1 MKVVLIVPTYNE
13 RENIGILIEAL
24 EDEFVRMTH
33 DMHILVVDDHSP
45 DGTAGIV
52 RELMTK
58 RRNVHL
64 LEGEK
69 HGLGA
74 AYIRGMQY
82 VIHHMEADAVFEMD
96 ADLSHDPAD
105 VPRMMA
111 GLSHADLVIGSR
123 YVPGGSIP
131 DEWGWHRKITS
142 RVGNL
147 VTRYLAG
154 MSSIH
159 DCTAGFR
166 VIRTSLIRQMDF
178 AHMRVTG
185 YAFQVTLLSQAVLLG
200 AVVRE
205 IPVTFVD
212 RKHGESK
219 LRLYDVFEFLVN
231 VWRII
236 PRLSS
241 GSALPH
247 INNKQAS
254 NR

>member
-1 MKVVLIVPTYNE
+1 
-13 RENIGILIEAL
+13 
-24 EDEFVRMTH
+24 
-33 DMHILVVDDHSP
+33 
-45 DGTAGIV
+45 
-52 RELMTK
+52 
-58 RRNVHL
+58 
-64 LEGEK
+64 
-69 HGLGA
+69 
-74 AYIRGMQY
+74 
-82 VIHHMEADAVFEMD
+82 
-96 ADLSHDPAD
+96 
-105 VPRMMA
+105 
-111 GLSHADLVIGSR
+111 
-123 YVPGGSIP
+123 
-131 DEWGWHRKITS
+131 
-142 RVGNL
+142 
-147 VTRYLAG
+147 
-154 MSSIH
+154 
-159 DCTAGFR
+159 
-166 VIRTSLIRQMDF
+166 MDF

-247 INNKQAS
+247 INNKRAS